1 MYDLHLTPEQTEFRD
16 AVRDFVNREV
26 KPAATDPA
34 RLEPFEKP
42 LMVDLLDQAA
52 QMGLRGLGLPEDL
65 GGAGADTL
73 TTCMLLEEL
82 AAGDVDLAVVLG
94 ETALLAR
101 EVLGGAM
108 SPAQRARWLPLFQGE
123 DRFHIALIA
132 RDADAGRGWNYHQT
146 LPLDADPAAAP
157 EMSAV
162 RDGKDWLISGSAP
175 FVANA
180 PVAGLFVVQAKVSG
194 GDGTVTVLLSQSA
207 QGLSVGEFLQPFGA
221 QGERVRW
228 QHGAV
233 ASVTLKNC
241 RVTEA
246 DVLAADA
253 AHRMLHAGVAGRHM
267 VQLAAINIGVA
278 RAAYEAAI
286 DYAKM
291 RWQGG
296 RHIVEHQAIGMKL
309 ADVAIQ
315 IEAARGLTW
324 KAAWITDHPEA
335 VADRS
340 VNDLPW
346 PVVARTFTAEAL
358 HRATLEAAECF
369 GAMAVMRDMP
379 LQKYVH
385 DTLVL
390 RHSADCDLAS
400 PLIVAE
406 VVAGFER

>member
-1 MYDLHLTPEQTEFRD
+1 MYDLQLTPEQTEFRD
-16 AVRDFVNREV
+16 AIRDFVNREV
-26 KPAATDPA
+26 KPVATDPA

-42 LMVDLLDQAA
+42 LMVDLLDQAS
-52 QMGLRGLGLPEDL
+52 QMGLRGLGLAEDM

-82 AAGDVDLAVVLG
+82 AVGDVDLAVVLG

-101 EVLGGAM
+101 EVLGNAM

-132 RDADAGRGWNYHQT
+132 RDAGTGRGWSYHQT
-146 LPLDADPAAAP
+146 LPLDADETDAP
-157 EMSAV
+157 ELTAT
-162 RDGKDWLISGSAP
+162 RDGKAWVLNGTAP

-180 PVAGLFVVQAKVSG
+180 PVAGLFVVQAKVSD
-194 GDGTVTVLLSQSA
+194 GDGTVTVLLPQTA
-207 QGLSVGEFLQPFGA
+207 RGLSVGEFLQPFGA
-221 QGERVRW
+221 EGARVRW
-228 QHGAV
+228 HHGTV
-233 ASVTLKNC
+233 APVTLKNC
-241 RVTEA
+241 RVAEA

-253 AHRMLHAGVAGRHM
+253 AHRMLHAGIAGRHM
-267 VQLAAINIGVA
+267 VQMAAINIGVA

-315 IEAARGLTW
+315 IEAARSLTW
-324 KAAWITDHPEA
+324 KAAWVSDHPEA

-379 LQKYVH
+379 LQKYAH

-400 PLIVAE
+400 PLVVAE
-406 VVAGFER
+406 TVAGYTR